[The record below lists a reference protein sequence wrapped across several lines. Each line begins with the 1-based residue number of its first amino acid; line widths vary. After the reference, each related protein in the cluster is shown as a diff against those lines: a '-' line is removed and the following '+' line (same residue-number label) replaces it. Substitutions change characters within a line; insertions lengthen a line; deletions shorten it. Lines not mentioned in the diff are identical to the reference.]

1 MKPESKPPSV
11 GHVVNV
17 WSHCVTECCALPTH
31 CHISVSPAVMFVS
44 QTPKENEESQKKL
57 SPTATVGVACQLAS
71 RPECQKATQPNATAR
86 NMMNTRTIRGMSPP
100 PSATGTDTTAGRRG
114 FHHRKLKSREAARP
128 RLPLEYPSDS
138 PEGPEG

>member
-31 CHISVSPAVMFVS
+31 CHITVSPAVMFVS

-57 SPTATVGVACQLAS
+57 SPTATVVVVCLLAS
-71 RPECQKATQPNATAR
+71 LPECQKDTQPKATVWK
-86 NMMNTRTIRGMSPP
+86 MMNTSTIRGYTPSP
-100 PSATGTDTTAGRRG
+100 SII
-114 FHHRKLKSREAARP
+114 LCV
-128 RLPLEYPSDS
+128 
-138 PEGPEG
+138 